1 MRIPSARSG
10 HRAWVVIYP
19 LAANR
24 AASRAV
30 LRDFGQPVPLRDMQV
45 YHVRR
50 LEAERLSL
58 GQILQKEDA
67 DVHCFEEFFAYGD
80 QHLVDR
86 LEQYG
91 FSIATFY
98 PLTTAAAADDDGAH
112 TLRPVAL

>member
-1 MRIPSARSG
+1 MRIPSARAG
-10 HRAWVVIYP
+10 HRAWMVIYP
-19 LAANR
+19 LDANR
-24 AASRAV
+24 AASRSL

-67 DVHCFEEFFAYGD
+67 DVQCFEEFFAYGD

-86 LEQYG
+86 LEQHG

-98 PLTTAAAADDDGAH
+98 PLTTAAAQDDDDGAH
-112 TLRPVAL
+112 LRPVAL